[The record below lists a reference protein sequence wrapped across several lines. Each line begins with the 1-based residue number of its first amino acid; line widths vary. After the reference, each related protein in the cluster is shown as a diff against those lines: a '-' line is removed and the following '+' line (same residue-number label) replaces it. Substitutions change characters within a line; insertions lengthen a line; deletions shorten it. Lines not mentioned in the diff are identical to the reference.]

1 MRKHS
6 KEFGYHTFSRIG
18 AGIGLHVSTRS
29 PEMIGLRVIA
39 AADKPGQ
46 FRLIGRLTVRFCCL
60 CPLVFSRR
68 FGEGRKWA
76 FLLGMRTTNLRGS
89 IMQLLQ
95 NKVKEEGIVLSGQ
108 VLKVDSFLN
117 HQMDPVL
124 MKEVG
129 KEFTRLFKEANVTRV
144 LTIESSGIAPG
155 IMTALEMEVP
165 LIFARKQKSLTL
177 REDIFVEKVYSF
189 TKQETNEITVA
200 KKFIKP
206 GDKVLIVDDFL
217 ANGEAAFGL
226 ARIVEQAGAE
236 VVGIGIVI
244 EKAFQPGGRLLAE
257 AGYRVESL
265 VRIASLEDGVVTFA

>member
-1 MRKHS
+1 
-6 KEFGYHTFSRIG
+6 
-18 AGIGLHVSTRS
+18 
-29 PEMIGLRVIA
+29 
-39 AADKPGQ
+39 
-46 FRLIGRLTVRFCCL
+46 
-60 CPLVFSRR
+60 
-68 FGEGRKWA
+68 
-76 FLLGMRTTNLRGS
+76 
-89 IMQLLQ
+89 MQLLQ

-257 AGYRVESL
+257 AVYLVESL

>member
-1 MRKHS
+1 
-6 KEFGYHTFSRIG
+6 
-18 AGIGLHVSTRS
+18 
-29 PEMIGLRVIA
+29 
-39 AADKPGQ
+39 
-46 FRLIGRLTVRFCCL
+46 
-60 CPLVFSRR
+60 
-68 FGEGRKWA
+68 
-76 FLLGMRTTNLRGS
+76 
-89 IMQLLQ
+89 MQLLRK
-95 NKVKEEGIVLSGQ
+95 KVIDEGIVLSNQ

-129 KEFTRLFKEANVTRV
+129 KEFTRRFEDQAITKV

-155 IMTALEMEVP
+155 IMTALELNVP
-165 LIFARKQKSLTL
+165 MIFARKQKSLTL
-177 REDIFVEKVYSF
+177 KHDIYVEKVYSF
-189 TKQETNEITVA
+189 TKKETNEITVA

-206 GDKVLIVDDFL
+206 TDRVLIIDDFL

-244 EKAFQPGGRLLAE
+244 EKSFQPGRQLLLD

-265 VRIASLEDGVVTFA
+265 VRVASLDDEKVTFVEEEEVQA

>member
-1 MRKHS
+1 MAVK
-6 KEFGYHTFSRIG
+6 
-18 AGIGLHVSTRS
+18 GIWEEKT
-29 PEMIGLRVIA
+29 
-39 AADKPGQ
+39 
-46 FRLIGRLTVRFCCL
+46 
-60 CPLVFSRR
+60 
-68 FGEGRKWA
+68 
-76 FLLGMRTTNLRGS
+76 
-89 IMQLLQ
+89 MQLLKD
-95 NKVKEEGIVLSGQ
+95 KVRQEGIVLSEQ

-129 KEFTRLFKEANVTRV
+129 KEFIRRFEGESITRV

-155 IMTALEMEVP
+155 IMTALELNVP

-177 REDIFVEKVYSF
+177 TEDILVEKVYSF

-200 KKFIKP
+200 KKFMNP
-206 GDKVLIVDDFL
+206 GDRVLIIDDFL

-226 ARIVEQAGAE
+226 ARIVEQVGAE

-244 EKAFQPGGRLLAE
+244 EKAFQPGGRLLKE

-265 VRIASLEDGVVTFA
+265 VRIGALSNGEVTFADEEGTN

>member
-1 MRKHS
+1 
-6 KEFGYHTFSRIG
+6 
-18 AGIGLHVSTRS
+18 
-29 PEMIGLRVIA
+29 
-39 AADKPGQ
+39 
-46 FRLIGRLTVRFCCL
+46 
-60 CPLVFSRR
+60 
-68 FGEGRKWA
+68 
-76 FLLGMRTTNLRGS
+76 
-89 IMQLLQ
+89 MQLLQ
-95 NKVKEEGIVLSGQ
+95 NKVKEEGIVLSNQ

-124 MKEVG
+124 MREVG
-129 KEFTRLFKEANVTRV
+129 KEFTQRFKEHNVTRV

-155 IMTALEMEVP
+155 IMTALELNVP

-177 REDIFVEKVYSF
+177 REDIYVEKVYSF
-189 TKQETNEITVA
+189 TKQESNEITVS
-200 KKFIKP
+200 KKFINP

-244 EKAFQPGGRLLAE
+244 EKAFQPGGRLLSE

-265 VRIASLEDGVVTFA
+265 VSIASLEDGKVTFA